1 MISFRSYKDLTQ
13 SAFYLCHVSDCD
25 LEAEKLYS
33 TETSLRDVCLKHY
46 EELIEKDYE

>member
-1 MISFRSYKDLTQ
+1 MISFKSYKDLAN
-13 SAFYLCHVSDCD
+13 SAFYYCHIVDCE

-46 EELIEKDYE
+46 KELIEKDYE